1 VTSINKSSNTM
12 RQPRSILITG
22 ASSGIGAALALGYA
36 QSGVS
41 LFLGGRH
48 AKRLTQI
55 AQACK
60 ARGATVEER
69 MVEVT
74 DCSKMAAWIA
84 EADAAVPLDLV
95 IANAGLSAGISDG
108 EHSEPEEQV
117 RRLFAVNVD
126 GALNTVLPALPLMQR
141 RGHGQI
147 ALMSSMAGFRGLAG
161 ASAYCATKAAVRVL
175 GEGMRGTVAASG
187 IEVSVICPGY
197 VRTPMTEANR
207 FTMPFLMDADRAARI
222 IQSGL
227 ARNRS
232 RIAFPLRMYGAL
244 WLLQI
249 LPVALT
255 DAIVAR
261 LPRKTPVRE

>member
-1 VTSINKSSNTM
+1 M

-22 ASSGIGAALALGYA
+22 ASSGIGAALATGYA
-36 QSGVS
+36 RNGVS
-41 LFLGGRH
+41 LFLGGRD
-48 AKRLTQI
+48 AKRLNEI
-55 AQACK
+55 AQACT
-60 ARGATVEER
+60 ARGAAVEEQI
-69 MVEVT
+69 VAVT
-74 DCSKMAAWIA
+74 NASMMAAWIT
-84 EADAAVPLDLV
+84 EAHATAPLDLV
-95 IANAGLSAGISDG
+95 IANAGISAGTSDG
-108 EHSEPEEQV
+108 EHAEPEYQV

-141 RGHGQI
+141 RGRGQI

-197 VRTPMTEANR
+197 VRTPMTAANR
-207 FTMPFLMDADRAARI
+207 FTMPFLMDANRAARI

-232 RIAFPLRMYGAL
+232 RIAFPLRMYWML

-261 LPRKTPVRE
+261 LPRKTPVAN